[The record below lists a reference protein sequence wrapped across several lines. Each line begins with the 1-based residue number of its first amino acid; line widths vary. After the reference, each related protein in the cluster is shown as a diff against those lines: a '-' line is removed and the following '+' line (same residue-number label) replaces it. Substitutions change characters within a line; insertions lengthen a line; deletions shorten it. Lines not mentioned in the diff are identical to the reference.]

1 MIAGVVNAYLEA
13 TVRLAIHD
21 ATGRPHD
28 VEVIADTAYNGFLT
42 LPPAQVAALGL
53 VLKAQQQVLL
63 ADGSIQ
69 AIDFYEAT
77 VIWDG
82 QPVTVDVDEIDA
94 PPLIG
99 TALLR
104 GHELRVAFVVGGS
117 VSIEALP

>member
-1 MIAGVVNAYLEA
+1 MIDGVVNAHFEA

-28 VEVIADTAYNGFLT
+28 VEVIVDTAYNGFMT
-42 LPPAQVAALGL
+42 LPPGQIAALGL
-53 VLKAQQQVLL
+53 ALKAQQQVLL

-82 QPVTVDVDEIDA
+82 QPSTVDVDEIDA

-99 TALLR
+99 TALLQ
-104 GHELRVAFVVGGS
+104 GHELRVAFVVGGF

>member
-1 MIAGVVNAYLEA
+1 MIAGVVNTHLEA

-21 ATGRPHD
+21 ASGQPHD
-28 VEVIADTAYNGFLT
+28 VAVIVDTAYNGFLT

-53 VLKAQQQVLL
+53 ALKAQQQVLL

-104 GHELRVAFVVGGS
+104 AHELRVSFVSGGL
-117 VSIEALP
+117 VRIEALP